1 MSALFANLLLAHFLS
16 DFPLQ
21 WDRMVADKRQKL
33 LRGFGLY
40 VHGLIVAGIS
50 WLAIGYWCY
59 WWLAVSVAVCHFLID
74 YGKVKF
80 TANGPVSFVTDQA
93 LHVISLGALSKFFLV
108 SHAWLQWAC
117 IPPDWALLAPSLACA
132 YLFCLSPANYFV
144 REIIAYCKVKD
155 NINRKGDAVCPEDV
169 RRSGMLIGSLERIL
183 ILSFVLMGSL
193 EAAGLTIAAKSLL
206 RFNDDD
212 GPRTEYV
219 LAGTLLSLLIALA
232 CAAALYC
239 FVLDVDVIG
248 IIKAGVANARS

>member
-33 LRGFGLY
+33 LRGF
-40 VHGLIVAGIS
+40 
-50 WLAIGYWCY
+50 
-59 WWLAVSVAVCHFLID
+59 
-74 YGKVKF
+74 
-80 TANGPVSFVTDQA
+80 
-93 LHVISLGALSKFFLV
+93 
-108 SHAWLQWAC
+108 
-117 IPPDWALLAPSLACA
+117 
-132 YLFCLSPANYFV
+132 
-144 REIIAYCKVKD
+144 
-155 NINRKGDAVCPEDV
+155 
-169 RRSGMLIGSLERIL
+169 
-183 ILSFVLMGSL
+183 GSL

-248 IIKAGVANARS
+248 IIKAGVTNARS

>member
-1 MSALFANLLLAHFLS
+1 MSVLFANLLFAHFLA

-21 WDRMVADKRQKL
+21 WDRMVEDKRQKL

-40 VHGLIVAGIS
+40 VHGLIVAAIS
-50 WLAIGYWCY
+50 WLAIGYWSY
-59 WWLAVSVAVCHFLID
+59 WWLAALVAVCHFLID

-80 TANGPVSFVTDQA
+80 TANGPVSFMVDQV
-93 LHVISLGALSKFFLV
+93 LHVVLLVVFSKFFLA
-108 SHAWLQWAC
+108 SHVWLQWAC

-144 REIIAYCKVKD
+144 REIITYCKVKD
-155 NINRKGDAVCPEDV
+155 DVNRKGAAMCPEDV

-232 CAAALYC
+232 CATALYC